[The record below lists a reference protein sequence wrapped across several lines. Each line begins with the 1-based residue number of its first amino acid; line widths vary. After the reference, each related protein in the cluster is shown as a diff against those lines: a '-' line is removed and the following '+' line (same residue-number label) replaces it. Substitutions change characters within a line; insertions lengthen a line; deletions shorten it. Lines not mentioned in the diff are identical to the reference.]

1 MTFYLGLAIHNHQPV
16 GNFPWV
22 IEEAYQKAYLPMLEA
37 LERHPLIRLSL
48 HNSGPLID
56 WFQEQRPEYLRR
68 LGALVRR
75 GQVEAMSGGYFEPIL
90 PAIPDRDKVGQIEKL
105 SRALEGLFGVRPTGL
120 WLTERV
126 WEPSLPRPLH
136 QAGAEWTVVDD
147 IHFKMV
153 GLEGGDLL
161 GYRLTEEE
169 GHPLKVF
176 SSLKALRY
184 SIPFKTVPQVMD
196 YLRSLAEGGPGH
208 IVVMADDGEK
218 FGVWPGT
225 YERCWEEGWVEE
237 FLSAIEG
244 SASWLTPIPLGE
256 YATSFA
262 PLGNI
267 YLPCASYDE
276 MLEWALPTQKTEAL
290 EALKREFQARPEVL
304 DFLHGGFW
312 RHFLVKYPEANWL
325 HKRMLRTHR
334 LVYRALEKGV
344 DGRDDL
350 WRAQSCCAYWHGIF
364 GGLYLADLR
373 AVAYHHLLRAER
385 QAWGVLGPS
394 GWEREDVDLD
404 GREEVVYEGRD
415 QGLFFRPGEGGALGE
430 WDLYLPASNLLSTL
444 ARRPE
449 AYHRALLERGG
460 EEGGLKS
467 IHDLVRIKE
476 KEVLTPS
483 YDPFPRT
490 SALEH
495 FLEEG
500 VGLEDFGHG
509 EYADAGDFAGGAFET
524 DVAGRCLV
532 LRREGRVGGQPLLL
546 EKAFRVLDEG
556 FEVEYRLEY
565 RGGSSWRG
573 VFLSEWNLNLLGGGH
588 NPQAYFRA
596 GEAAG
601 LLDSRA
607 ELKAEAIVL
616 GNRHLGVEL
625 KLALS
630 QPARLWLFPV
640 EAFSNSEQGVERVY
654 QGTCLAVLYPV
665 ELRPGRGWGVLLR
678 WQARTQER

>member
-16 GNFPWV
+16 GNFPCV

-56 WFQEQRPEYLRR
+56 WFQEHRPGDLRR

-75 GQVEAMSGGYFEPIL
+75 GQVEPMTGGYFEPIL
-90 PAIPDRDKVGQIEKL
+90 PAIPERDKVGQIEKL

-136 QAGAEWTVVDD
+136 QAGVEWTVVDD

-153 GLEGGDLL
+153 GLEEGDLL

-169 GHPLKVF
+169 GPPLRVF

-184 SIPFKTVPQVMD
+184 SIPWKTVPQVMD
-196 YLRSLAEGGPGH
+196 YLRSLAEAEPGH
-208 IVVMADDGEK
+208 IAVMGDDGEK

-225 YERCWEEGWVEE
+225 YKHCWEEGWVEE
-237 FLSAIEG
+237 FLSAIEE

-256 YATSFA
+256 YATSFP

-290 EALKREFQARPEVL
+290 EALKREFQGRPEVL
-304 DFLHGGFW
+304 DFLRGGFW

-344 DGRDDL
+344 DSRDDL
-350 WRAQSCCAYWHGIF
+350 WRAQSSCTYWHGIF

-385 QAWGVLGPS
+385 QGLGVLGPS

-415 QGLFFRPGEGGALGE
+415 QTLFFRPGEGGALGE
-430 WDLYLPASNLLSTL
+430 WDLHRPAFNLLSTL

-476 KEVLTPS
+476 KEVPIPS

-495 FLEEG
+495 FLEKL
-500 VGLEDFGHG
+500 VGPEAFGRG
-509 EYADAGDFAGGAFET
+509 EYADAGDFAGGAFKT
-524 DVAGRCLV
+524 GIAGRRLV
-532 LRREGRVGGQPLLL
+532 LRREGRVGDQPLLL
-546 EKAFRVLDEG
+546 EKAFTVRDEG
-556 FEVEYRLEY
+556 FDVEYRLEY
-565 RGGSSWRG
+565 RGSSSWRG

-588 NPQAYFRA
+588 NPQAYFQA
-596 GEAAG
+596 GEATG
-601 LLDSRA
+601 TLDSRV

-616 GNRHLGVEL
+616 GNHHLGVEL

-640 EAFSNSEQGVERVY
+640 EALSNSEQGVEKVY
-654 QGTCLAVLYPV
+654 QGTCLAVFYPV
-665 ELRPGRGWGVLLR
+665 ELRPGQGWGVVLR
-678 WQARTQER
+678 WQAGTEER